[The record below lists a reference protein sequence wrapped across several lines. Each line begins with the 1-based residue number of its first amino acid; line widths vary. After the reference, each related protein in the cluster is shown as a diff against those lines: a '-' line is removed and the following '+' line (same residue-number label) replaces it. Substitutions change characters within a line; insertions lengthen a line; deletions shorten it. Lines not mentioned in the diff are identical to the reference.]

1 MRAEQRAAGGRA
13 GGVRA
18 ARDEVYTGETAR
30 LMIDFIQR
38 NGGLMTMGD
47 LADFHVSEE
56 EPVATEF
63 LGQEVYAC
71 GPWCQGPT
79 LLEAMNILANFDLTA
94 LGHNSPA
101 YLHTMMAAL
110 NLAFADREAFI
121 GDPEFVDVPVDGLL
135 SQSIRRAAGGA
146 NRGRSRLCRYART
159 RRPLGASRRR
169 ASLALRRRA
178 PRSEKIGDR
187 VPARHL
193 LLHGGGCRGK
203 RLLLHAV

>member
-1 MRAEQRAAGGRA
+1 
-13 GGVRA
+13 
-18 ARDEVYTGETAR
+18 
-30 LMIDFIQR
+30 
-38 NGGLMTMGD
+38 MGD
-47 LADFHVSEE
+47 LADFHVLEE

-94 LGHNSPA
+94 LGHNSSR
-101 YLHTMMAAL
+101 YLHMMMAAL

-135 SQSIRRAAGGA
+135 SKDYAARQAERIDLKNAFDDMPEPGDPWAHQGGA
-146 NRGRSRLCRYART
+146 HPWRYDGAHRG
-159 RRPLGASRRR
+159 
-169 ASLALRRRA
+169 
-178 PRSEKIGDR
+178 SEKIGDR

-193 LLHGGGCRGK
+193 LLYGGGF
-203 RLLLHAV
+203 